1 MHLSHLTQLVHVT
14 NLSFLS
20 TQRIWT
26 RAFLSETSL
35 SVKFQLAAFSLFEG
49 GFATILLRTQ
59 KLVSGFLLSEF
70 KIYCEK
76 AEWEPLKFFTL
87 SSGVSIWAGELNPVQ
102 PLVRSALD
110 WTSLNWGVQ
119 TNFMDDQKKKKNQF
133 HGSTKRQKRRRKA
146 LISWSAGTTTI
157 LVVGRRKNNL
167 FKHGR

>member
-1 MHLSHLTQLVHVT
+1 MHLTQLVHVM
-14 NLSFLS
+14 NLSLLS
-20 TQRIWT
+20 TQRILT

-35 SVKFQLAAFSLFEG
+35 SVKFRLAAFSLFEG

-76 AEWEPLKFFTL
+76 AEWEPLKFLTL
-87 SSGVSIWAGELNPVQ
+87 SSGVSIWARELNPVQ
-102 PLVRSALD
+102 SLFRSALD

-119 TNFMDDQKKKKNQF
+119 TNFMALQKDK
-133 HGSTKRQKRRRKA
+133 KRRKV

-157 LVVGRRKNNL
+157 LESVEERTIYSSMVNDFIYL
-167 FKHGR
+167 PIDF